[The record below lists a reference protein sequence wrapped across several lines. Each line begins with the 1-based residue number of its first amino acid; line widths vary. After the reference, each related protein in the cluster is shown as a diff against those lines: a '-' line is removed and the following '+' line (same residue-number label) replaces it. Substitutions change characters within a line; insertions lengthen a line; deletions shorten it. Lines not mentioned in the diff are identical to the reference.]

1 MYASVESEYLL
12 SGYRSKYTVME
23 CEEAGKCAYIVHSFV
38 VFVTGLT
45 EI

>member
-23 CEEAGKCAYIVHSFV
+23 CEEAGKCAYLQVEIHSD
-38 VFVTGLT
+38 GM
-45 EI
+45 